1 MLQKT
6 SQKGKEGHGGSKFLV
21 EQGCFI
27 HVCMSYI
34 LLYKEALG
42 KNKVRQRT
50 KNQMYNNRYQ
60 GKEITIVTR
69 PEDSPYLE

>member
-42 KNKVRQRT
+42 KKLGKEQKTRRITTVT
-50 KNQMYNNRYQ
+50 KGITRNNNRHKARRQ
-60 GKEITIVTR
+60 SIT
-69 PEDSPYLE
+69 